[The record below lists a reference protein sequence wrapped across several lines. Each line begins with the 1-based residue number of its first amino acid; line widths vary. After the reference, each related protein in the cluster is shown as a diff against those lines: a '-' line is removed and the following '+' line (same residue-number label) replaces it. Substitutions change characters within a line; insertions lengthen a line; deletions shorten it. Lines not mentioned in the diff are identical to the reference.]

1 MSRRSAIEWPPLIC
15 GAKVPIRVR
24 LRDLLLTV
32 LAWALMGY
40 LMRDTLRLTYDFL
53 RPPPFEFTNLSP
65 PAWLELWGRLQ
76 PFAHFVAVLVL
87 RLLFSAR
94 MDGRRMRATAS
105 LPQAVPLSLAA
116 QAAAAC
122 RLDATTLAAWREARM
137 LVVQF
142 DAEGRVT
149 HGELKLL
156 GSSRADDACHPGLPT
171 AGAGS

>member
-1 MSRRSAIEWPPLIC
+1 MSRRSAIDWPPLIC
-15 GAKVPIRVR
+15 GAKVPIWVR
-24 LRDLLLTV
+24 LRALLLTV
-32 LAWALMGY
+32 LAW
-40 LMRDTLRLTYDFL
+40 
-53 RPPPFEFTNLSP
+53 
-65 PAWLELWGRLQ
+65 
-76 PFAHFVAVLVL
+76 
-87 RLLFSAR
+87 AR